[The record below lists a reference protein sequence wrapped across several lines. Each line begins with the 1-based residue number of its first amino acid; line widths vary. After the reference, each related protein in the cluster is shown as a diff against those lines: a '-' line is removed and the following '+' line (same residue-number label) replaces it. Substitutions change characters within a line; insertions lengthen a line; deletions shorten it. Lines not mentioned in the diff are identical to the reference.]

1 MNPVSTRSV
10 STLAAGLLLA
20 LTAAAQDRRANL
32 DVESYQIQAKIETA
46 QQSLAAKAQ
55 VTFVPLDDK
64 VTTATFEL
72 NNALNLGGVTDASG
86 QPLQTTRGVGDF
98 TVRVNFQ
105 QPLAKGAATTITFT
119 YSGRLG
125 GEEESPVGG
134 INFASIKSD
143 RAYLLYPARWFP
155 VNGYTSDRYQ
165 MNLNV
170 QAPAGFKVISSGM
183 EIPGS
188 EGTTFRSTQPGFYG
202 SLALVQGTSQK
213 ISAEG
218 VSTDIWF
225 RPDKQGMAKAFGDE
239 TAKVMNFLTSLYGV
253 PPNKNLSLVETGDGA
268 PNGYSAPGI
277 LFLSPSGIGKAP
289 SQRLLANQITRQWF
303 GCLVSPVNRNH
314 IWITNGIARY
324 AELLYLENVNG
335 ASVLEPE
342 IRDLYIDALT
352 VTDAPVRQA
361 ARYED
366 YSPEYF
372 AVTGS
377 KGAATYNMLRWI
389 IGDDAFKKT
398 LHTVT
403 DQFANKPIATEDL
416 RKVAEGAGGQ
426 NLQGFFIQWLES
438 TGAPEF
444 KIDYTIY
451 RTQKGFRVMGKI
463 SQDLDTFR
471 MPVELRIDTEGNPE
485 FKRVDVVGPSTD
497 FSVDTFGKPKKVVVD
512 PNGRMLRL
520 SPDMRVAVAI
530 RRGEQFAEVNEY
542 NEALKEYQKAL
553 EVNRINSLAHYRV
566 AEVFFLQG
574 NYQSAANE
582 FREALNGDLEPKWT
596 EVWSHINLGKIFDVT
611 QQRER
616 AMNEY
621 TLAIRTKDNTQGAQE
636 EAARYRQAPYQRKDN
651 N

>member
-1 MNPVSTRSV
+1 MLVSTRSA

-20 LTAAAQDRRANL
+20 FSAAAQDRRANL
-32 DVESYQIQAKIETA
+32 DVESYKIQAKIDAA
-46 QQSLAAKAQ
+46 QQSLSAQAQ
-55 VTFVPLDDK
+55 VTFVPLDDR

-72 NNALNLGGVTDASG
+72 NNALNLGGIVDSAG
-86 QPLQTTRGVGDF
+86 QPLQSTRGVGDF
-98 TVRVNFQ
+98 TVRVNFA

-125 GEEESPVGG
+125 GEEESPVYG
-134 INFASIKSD
+134 INFAAIKSD
-143 RAYLLYPARWFP
+143 HAYLLYPARWFP
-155 VNGYTSDRYQ
+155 VNGYTADRYQ
-165 MNLNV
+165 MELTV
-170 QAPAGFKVISSGM
+170 QAPTGFKVISSGLEM
-183 EIPGS
+183 PGA
-188 EGTTFRSTQPGFYG
+188 EGTVFRSTQPGFYG
-202 SLALVQGTSQK
+202 SLALVQGAAQK

-218 VSTDIWF
+218 VTTDVWF
-225 RPDKQGMAKAFGDE
+225 RGEHQSLAKSFGDE

-253 PPNKNLSLVETGDGA
+253 PQQKNLALVETGENA
-268 PNGYSAPGI
+268 PNGFSAPGI
-277 LFLSPSGIGKAP
+277 LFLSPGGIGKQP
-289 SQRLLANQITRQWF
+289 SPRLLANQITRQWY
-303 GCLVSPVNRNH
+303 GGLISPVNRNH

-324 AELLYLENVNG
+324 AELLYLESVNG
-335 ASVLEPE
+335 ASILESE

-377 KGAATYNMLRWI
+377 KGAATYHMLRWI
-389 IGDDAFKKT
+389 IGEDAFKKLLRT
-398 LHTVT
+398 MP
-403 DQFANKPIATEDL
+403 DQFANKSISTDDL
-416 RKVAEGAGGQ
+416 RKIAETAGGQ

-444 KIDYTIY
+444 KIDYTVY

-463 SQDLDTFR
+463 TQDLDTFR

-485 FKRVDVVGPSTD
+485 FKRVDVVGPATD
-497 FSVDTFGKPKKVVVD
+497 FSIDTFGKPKKVVVD

-530 RRGEQFAEVNEY
+530 RRGEQFAEIAEY

-553 EVNRINSLAHYRV
+553 EVSRINSLAHYRV

-582 FREALNGDLEPKWT
+582 FREALSGDLEPKWT
-596 EVWSHINLGKIFDVT
+596 EVWSHINLGKIFDIT